1 MSGHPP
7 TQLPDPFVRFRHGSI
22 ECTVVSDGVLQM
34 GPARVNFPTADPEQV
49 DALLTEHYL
58 PTENVQLN
66 ENILI
71 ANIAGRLV
79 QFDSGVGIDPELG
92 RGFFGPET
100 GQLIPHMRAAGIDPV
115 DIDIVAIT
123 HTHPD
128 HVWGLVDAAGVP
140 LYPNAT
146 IAVSREDFDYWTDL
160 SHVAK
165 APNQHMK
172 DHFLGA
178 HKNLLPYAEAGRI
191 MWVADGTQVVD
202 GITAVATPGHSPGH
216 LIYRIDSNGESLIIW
231 GDLCHHQVLLLQRPE
246 WAFQFDYEKEAA
258 TAQRWR
264 VYEMVHSA
272 RSSVLA
278 YHFPFPGLGH
288 LKKDGN
294 AYAWLPMELPRR
306 SVSADGTSRVTDTAF
321 AAGAR

>member
-1 MSGHPP
+1 MSGNPP
-7 TQLPDPFVRFRHGSI
+7 TQRPDPFVRFRHGDI
-22 ECTVVSDGVLQM
+22 ECTVVSDGILQM
-34 GPARVNFPTADPEQV
+34 GPARVNFPTADPQEV
-49 DALLTEHYL
+49 DAVLTEHYL
-58 PTENVQLN
+58 PTEDVKLN

-71 ANIAGRLV
+71 ANIGGRLV
-79 QFDSGVGIDPELG
+79 QFDSGVGIDPEFG
-92 RGFFGPET
+92 RGFFGPGT
-100 GQLIPHMRAAGIDPV
+100 GQVIPHMRAAGIDPA
-115 DIDIVAIT
+115 DIDILAIT

-128 HVWGLVDAAGVP
+128 HVWGLVDADGVP

-146 IAVSREDFDYWTDL
+146 VAVSREDFDYWTDL
-160 SHVAK
+160 SHVTD

-191 MWVADGTQVVD
+191 TWVADGTQIAEGV
-202 GITAVATPGHSPGH
+202 TAIATPGHSPGH
-216 LIYRIDSNGESLIIW
+216 VIYRMDSDGQSLVIW

-246 WAFQFDYEKEAA
+246 WAFQFDYEKAAA

-294 AYAWLPMELPRR
+294 AYAWLPSELERR
-306 SVSADGTSRVTDTAF
+306 STTADGSTVNATA
-321 AAGAR
+321 ATAGAR